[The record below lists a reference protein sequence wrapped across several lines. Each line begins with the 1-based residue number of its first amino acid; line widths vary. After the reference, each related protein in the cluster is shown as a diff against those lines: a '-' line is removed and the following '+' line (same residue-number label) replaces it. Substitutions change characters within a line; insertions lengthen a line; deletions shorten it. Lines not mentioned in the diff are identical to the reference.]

1 MKRFITII
9 IIVLSSFFV
18 VNSCRLFC
26 DENDKFADDVL
37 PRIAFLRNNA
47 PYELVLESDLW
58 IMDRNGNNE
67 TQLTFDLV
75 VYNFDFSSNGEKI
88 CFHAME
94 DDNFNIYIVNTDGS
108 DLIKLTDSD
117 KYCHLPLFTP
127 DGSRLIFS
135 EDIDDYNIDI
145 MVMDIGGS
153 NKTNITNSTGN
164 WELLRDIS
172 PDGSK
177 IVYISEHPE
186 VGGTSAMFIMDINGE
201 NKYCLT
207 SNYHDT
213 IISYPLSSQFS
224 WDGQELIFIN
234 HNGLGISKID
244 INGDNYTKIYE
255 VPNFEYIWGFNILP
269 DGKSLNFYIP
279 SRLSQEDTII
289 PAESFEINI
298 DGSGLINLSDLYGVR
313 SPFVYSHDNTLIA
326 YATYDPISQTPQI
339 FLMERDYSNKVM
351 LTKDGGSRPKFQP

>member
-1 MKRFITII
+1 MKTQLLN
-9 IIVLSSFFV
+9 IVYLISILFLG
-18 VNSCRLFC
+18 SCKLFC
-26 DENDKFADDVL
+26 PENDKFADDVL
-37 PRIAFLRNNA
+37 PRIAFLRTNT
-47 PYELVLESDLW
+47 PYEFELETDLW

-75 VYNFDFSSNGEKI
+75 VYDFNFSPNGEKI
-88 CFHAME
+88 CFRAY
-94 DDNFNIYIVNTDGS
+94 DSGITNIYIVNSDGS
-108 DLIKLTDSD
+108 DLIKLTDDD
-117 KYCHLPLFTP
+117 KYYHLPLFIP
-127 DGSRLIFS
+127 DGSKLIFS
-135 EDIDDYNIDI
+135 VYIDDYNLDI
-145 MVMDIGGS
+145 MTMDIDGS
-153 NKTNITNSTGN
+153 NKTNISNSTDN
-164 WELLRDIS
+164 WELFGDIS

-279 SRLSQEDTII
+279 SRLSHEGLII

-298 DGSGLINLSDLYGVR
+298 DGSGLINLSDLYEVR
-313 SPFVYSHDNTLIA
+313 SLFVYSHDNTLIA
-326 YATYDPISQTPQI
+326 YATYDPISGIPQV
-339 FLMERDYSNKVM
+339 FLRERDYSNKVI
-351 LTKDGGSRPKFQP
+351 LTKNGGHRPKFQP

>member
-1 MKRFITII
+1 MKSIYITLVLII
-9 IIVLSSFFV
+9 SVLCL
-18 VNSCRLFC
+18 NSCSLFC
-26 DENDKFADDVL
+26 SEEDKCADDVL
-37 PRIAFLRNNA
+37 PRIAFLRTNA
-47 PYELVLESDLW
+47 PYEFELEMDLW

-75 VYNFDFSSNGEKI
+75 VYDFNFSPNGEKI
-88 CFHAME
+88 CFRAN
-94 DDNFNIYIVNTDGS
+94 DSDIPNIYIVNSDGS
-108 DLIKLTDSD
+108 DLIKLTDDD
-117 KYCHLPLFTP
+117 KYYHLPLFIP
-127 DGSRLIFS
+127 DGSKLIFS
-135 EDIDDYNIDI
+135 VYIDDYNLDI
-145 MVMDIGGS
+145 MTMDIDGS
-153 NKTNITNSTGN
+153 NKTNISNSIGN

-213 IISYPLSSQFS
+213 VISYPLSSQFS
-224 WDGQELIFIN
+224 WDGQEVIFIN

-255 VPNFEYIWGFNILP
+255 VPNFEYIWGLNISP
-269 DGKSLNFYIP
+269 DGNSLNFYIP

-313 SPFVYSHDNTLIA
+313 SPFVYSHDNTLIT
-326 YATYDPISQTPQI
+326 YATYDPISGIPQV
-339 FLMERDYSNKVM
+339 FQRERDYSNKVM